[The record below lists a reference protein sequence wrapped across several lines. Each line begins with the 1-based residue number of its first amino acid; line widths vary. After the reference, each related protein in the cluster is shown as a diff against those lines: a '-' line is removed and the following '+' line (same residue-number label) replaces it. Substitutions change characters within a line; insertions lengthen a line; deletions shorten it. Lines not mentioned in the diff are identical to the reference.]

1 MDPHGPIAK
10 RFPLV
15 ARFRPACLPL
25 PDRVRALVDLASR
38 AAEQNDQG
46 LASTVFNQAA
56 LLVSDIGLPDLARQM
71 CHRHAQAY
79 LTAGPLPAM
88 SAIRGLEPL
97 INLARL
103 QIRAGHP
110 DDARQRLLDLY
121 AAVGTGSPA
130 TFEGITVPANLTHTD
145 EDRREVHAWLWRV
158 LLADGTRTLTTT
170 ERWQEA
176 LDHIEQHHGI
186 GTRML
191 DGRQVA
197 VVAALTEGDIDH
209 AAELLTTTAPGEPW
223 EQAVTT
229 CLTALCRRD
238 AGQDIDNHL
247 TDLANT
253 YLNHEAKPGLTVFD
267 IRLGLA
273 TLDAV
278 SSAEHPGARRLV
290 AEMIR
295 RTTDARDG
303 YAARE
308 LLTHPVATTLA
319 TARQAQD
326 CRDLLQACAL
336 GARALPDGLYA
347 NLGVALDDAEAV
359 LTRTVDLTIRAV
371 QSNAR
376 GERGMSQSV
385 TRDRASRQDD

>member
-25 PDRVRALVDLASR
+25 PDRVRALADLASR
-38 AAEQNDQG
+38 AAEQSDQG

-56 LLVSDIGLPDLARQM
+56 LLASDVGLPDLARSM
-71 CHRHAQAY
+71 CHRHAKAY

-110 DDARQRLLDLY
+110 DEARQRLLDLY
-121 AAVGTGSPA
+121 EAVGTGSPA
-130 TFEGITVPANLTHTD
+130 TFEGITVPADLTRTD

-170 ERWQEA
+170 GRWQEA
-176 LDHIEQHHGI
+176 LAHIEHHHGI

-197 VVAALTEGDIDH
+197 VVASLTEGDTDR
-209 AAELLTTTAPGEPW
+209 AAELLTSTAPGEPW
-223 EQAVTT
+223 EQLVTA
-229 CLTALCRRD
+229 CLTALYRRD
-238 AGQDIDNHL
+238 AEQDLDNHL
-247 TDLANT
+247 SDLENM
-253 YLNHEAKPGLTVFD
+253 YLAQEVEPGLTVFD
-267 IRLGLA
+267 IRLGLTA
-273 TLDAV
+273 LDAV
-278 SSAEHPGARRLV
+278 ASTGHSAARRLV
-290 AEMIR
+290 EDIAR
-295 RTTDARDG
+295 RTADARDG

-308 LLTHPVATTLA
+308 FITHPLA
-319 TARQAQD
+319 TMLATPRQIQE
-326 CRDLLQACAL
+326 CRELIGSCAL
-336 GARALPDGLYA
+336 GSGALPGGLIDLSA
-347 NLGVALDDAEAV
+347 AV
-359 LTRTVDLTIRAV
+359 DTV
-371 QSNAR
+371 
-376 GERGMSQSV
+376 GEVLSQAIFEQPGPV
-385 TRDRASRQDD
+385 I